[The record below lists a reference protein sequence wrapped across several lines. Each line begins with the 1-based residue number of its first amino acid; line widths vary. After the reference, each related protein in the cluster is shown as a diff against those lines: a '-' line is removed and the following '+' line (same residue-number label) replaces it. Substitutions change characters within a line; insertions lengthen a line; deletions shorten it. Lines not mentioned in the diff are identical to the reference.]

1 MILAAGLG
9 TRMRPITD
17 TLPKPLV
24 KVNGKTMLDYG
35 LDAFVDGGVKKAV
48 VNVHYF
54 ADQIEA
60 HLANRKVPQVAI
72 SDERSQLLNSGGG
85 VKKGL
90 SQMSDEPFVLLNADS
105 FWIDYGGSS
114 LSMLKSRW
122 DCQKMDMLM
131 LLAPLDKAV
140 GFDGKGDFFR
150 AKDGTLTRRNEA
162 KAAPFAYAGALIA
175 KPELYLSITED
186 AFNMNILFDQLLAN
200 GKLFGEVLDGLWLHV
215 GTPGAID
222 DAEAAIKKEFG

>member
-1 MILAAGLG
+1 VTANSCKQTEITQGMILAAGLG

-60 HLANRKVPQVAI
+60 HLANR
-72 SDERSQLLNSGGG
+72 N
-85 VKKGL
+85 
-90 SQMSDEPFVLLNADS
+90 
-105 FWIDYGGSS
+105 GGSS